1 MIDITH
7 IFRKLKSKITGKPA
21 NLGLNDRQQSH
32 QQQQPREINIMNHSA
47 NAGFGYY
54 GNHIS
59 TTNIIL
65 PLLPKFL
72 FEQFSKYANL
82 FFLVTSII
90 QQVPHVSPQIDIL
103 PLEH

>member
-1 MIDITH
+1 MIDN
-7 IFRKLKSKITGKPA
+7 
-21 NLGLNDRQQSH
+21 NLINNQ
-32 QQQQPREINIMNHSA
+32 EKINIMNHSA

-54 GNHIS
+54 GDHIQR
-59 TTNIIL
+59 NI
-65 PLLPKFL
+65 LLFTKFL

>member
-1 MIDITH
+1 M
-7 IFRKLKSKITGKPA
+7 P
-21 NLGLNDRQQSH
+21 GLVIMGTIYQRQ
-32 QQQQPREINIMNHSA
+32 
-47 NAGFGYY
+47 
-54 GNHIS
+54 
-59 TTNIIL
+59 NIIL